1 MSIKYRNKGCYEGGK
16 REKGAKRGASG
27 RGRKCEKG
35 KGGNGWGALRAWKGG
50 GAESGMREGKSEG
63 AAGKAEGR
71 KG

>member
-1 MSIKYRNKGCYEGGK
+1 MRKGE
-16 REKGAKRGASG
+16 
-27 RGRKCEKG
+27 GRKRVGSIARVE
-35 KGGNGWGALRAWKGG
+35 RR